1 MKKVLILG
9 STGSIGQSTLEVIKA
24 NNKDFSIS
32 GLVAKSNKKLLLEQ
46 ANKFNVKKICLI
58 NNDSKNDIFV
68 SESEIEDLIFSD
80 QVVIVVAAISG
91 IAGLKTI
98 LSSIKAGKRILI
110 ANKEPLVAAGQILMK
125 EAKKSNSEI
134 IPIDSEHCAIHQ
146 CLKNIEREDLNRII
160 ITCSGGPFLGKKI
173 TNFNKVSV
181 EDALNHP
188 VWKMGTKN
196 LIDSASLMNK
206 ALEIIEAKWLFDL
219 KSEQIDVIIH
229 PQSIIHSMVE
239 TKDNS
244 ILSVMSEP
252 DMKICIAYGLG
263 FPRKIKS
270 LSKPL
275 SLIENNLLEFINID
289 QIDFPSIKFAR
300 DALTSGGLM
309 PAVLNAAN
317 EIAVEKFIN
326 NEIKFDLIFDTIKH
340 VMEKFDKENSKI
352 DPSLEQILEANEK
365 ARSFSLNY
373 ICLLYTS
380 DAADE

>member
-9 STGSIGQSTLEVIKA
+9 STGSIGQSTLEVIEA
-24 NNKDFSIS
+24 NNEDFSLAC
-32 GLVAKSNKKLLLEQ
+32 LVAKSNEKLLLEQ
-46 ANKFNVKKICLI
+46 ANKYKVNNICLI
-58 NNDSKNDIFV
+58 NKKSKNDIFI
-68 SESEIEDLIFSD
+68 SESEVEDLIFSD
-80 QVVIVVAAISG
+80 KVDIVVAAISG

-98 LSSIKAGKRILI
+98 LSSIQAGKRVLI
-110 ANKEPLVAAGQILMK
+110 ANKEPLVAAGQILME
-125 EAKKSNSEI
+125 EAKQSNSEI

-146 CLKNIEREDLNRII
+146 CLKNIEKEDLNRII

-173 TNFNKVSV
+173 TNLNEVTV

-188 VWKMGTKN
+188 VWKMGAKN

-275 SLIENNLLEFINID
+275 SFFENNLLEFINID

-300 DALTSGGLM
+300 DALVSGGLM
-309 PAVLNAAN
+309 PAALNAAN

-340 VMEKFDKENSKI
+340 VMEKFDKNNLKI
-352 DPSLEQILEANEK
+352 QPTLEQIL
-365 ARSFSLNY
+365 
-373 ICLLYTS
+373 
-380 DAADE
+380 AADEEARLFSLDYIKKIQ

>member
-80 QVVIVVAAISG
+80 QVDIVVAAISG

-146 CLKNIEREDLNRII
+146 CLKNIEKEDLNRII

-219 KSEQIDVIIH
+219 KSEQIEVIIH

-239 TKDNS
+239 TKDNC

-263 FPRKIKS
+263 HPRKIKS

-275 SLIENNLLEFINID
+275 SLIQNNLLEFINID

-300 DALTSGGLM
+300 DALSSGGLL

-340 VMEKFDKENSKI
+340 VMEKFDKENSEI
-352 DPSLEQILEANEK
+352 NPSLEQILEADKK
-365 ARSFSLNY
+365 ARLFSLNY
-373 ICLLYTS
+373 IKKI
-380 DAADE
+380 

>member
-1 MKKVLILG
+1 MKKVLVLG

-58 NNDSKNDIFV
+58 NNDSKNDIFI

-80 QVVIVVAAISG
+80 QVDIVVAAISG
-91 IAGLKTI
+91 IAGLQTI

-110 ANKEPLVAAGQILMK
+110 ANKEPLVAAGQILME

-146 CLKNIEREDLNRII
+146 CLKNIEKEDLNRII

-275 SLIENNLLEFINID
+275 NLMENNLLEFINID

-317 EIAVEKFIN
+317 EVAVEKFIN
-326 NEIKFDLIFDTIKH
+326 NEIKFDLIFDTIEY
-340 VMEKFDKENSKI
+340 VMEKFDKENFKI
-352 DPSLEQILEANEK
+352 DPSMEQILEADQK
-365 ARSFSLNY
+365 ARLFSLNY
-373 ICLLYTS
+373 IKKI
-380 DAADE
+380 

>member
-80 QVVIVVAAISG
+80 QVDIVVAAISG

-160 ITCSGGPFLGKKI
+160 ITCSGGPFLGKKN

-365 ARSFSLNY
+365 ARLFSLNY
-373 ICLLYTS
+373 IKKI
-380 DAADE
+380 

>member
-68 SESEIEDLIFSD
+68 SESEIEDLILSD
-80 QVVIVVAAISG
+80 QVDIVVAAISG

-365 ARSFSLNY
+365 ARLFSLNY
-373 ICLLYTS
+373 IKKI
-380 DAADE
+380 

>member
-80 QVVIVVAAISG
+80 QVDIVVAAISG

-352 DPSLEQILEANEK
+352 DPSLEQILDANEK
-365 ARSFSLNY
+365 ARLISLNY
-373 ICLLYTS
+373 IKKI
-380 DAADE
+380 

>member
-9 STGSIGQSTLEVIKA
+9 STGSIGQSTLEVIEA
-24 NNKDFSIS
+24 NKEDFSLV
-32 GLVAKSNKKLLLEQ
+32 GLVAKSNEKLLLEQ
-46 ANKFNVKKICLI
+46 ANKYKVNNICLI
-58 NNDSKNDIFV
+58 NKKSKNDVFI
-68 SESEIEDLIFSD
+68 SESEIENLIFSD
-80 QVVIVVAAISG
+80 QVDIVVAAISG

-98 LSSIKAGKRILI
+98 LSSIQAGKRVLI
-110 ANKEPLVAAGQILMK
+110 ANKEPLVAAGQILME
-125 EAKKSNSEI
+125 EAKQSNSEI

-146 CLKNIEREDLNRII
+146 CLKNIEKEDLNRII
-160 ITCSGGPFLGKKI
+160 ITCSGGPFLGKK
-173 TNFNKVSV
+173 NMNLKEVSV

-188 VWKMGTKN
+188 VWKMGSKN

-219 KSEQIDVIIH
+219 KNEQIDVIIH

-275 SLIENNLLEFINID
+275 SFFKNNLLEFINID

-300 DALTSGGLM
+300 DALTSGGLV
-309 PAVLNAAN
+309 PAALNAAN

-340 VMEKFDKENSKI
+340 VMEKFDKENSEI
-352 DPSLEQILEANEK
+352 NPSLEQILEADKK
-365 ARSFSLNY
+365 ARLFSLDY
-373 ICLLYTS
+373 IKKTQ
-380 DAADE
+380 

>member
-58 NNDSKNDIFV
+58 NNNSKNDIFV
-68 SESEIEDLIFSD
+68 SESEIEDLILSD
-80 QVVIVVAAISG
+80 QVDIVVAAISG

-206 ALEIIEAKWLFDL
+206 ALEIIEAKWLFNL

-275 SLIENNLLEFINID
+275 SLMENNLLEFINID
-289 QIDFPSIKFAR
+289 QIDFPSVKFAR

-309 PAVLNAAN
+309 PAALNAAN

-340 VMEKFDKENSKI
+340 VMEKFDKENSEI
-352 DPSLEQILEANEK
+352 NPSLEQILEADKK
-365 ARSFSLNY
+365 ARLFSLNY
-373 ICLLYTS
+373 IKKI
-380 DAADE
+380 

>member
-80 QVVIVVAAISG
+80 QVDIVVAAISG

-173 TNFNKVSV
+173 TNFNEVSV
-181 EDALNHP
+181 KDALNHP

-365 ARSFSLNY
+365 ARLFSLNY
-373 ICLLYTS
+373 IKKI
-380 DAADE
+380 

>member
-80 QVVIVVAAISG
+80 QVDIVVAAISG

-125 EAKKSNSEI
+125 EAKKSNSEL

-300 DALTSGGLM
+300 DALASGGLM

-317 EIAVEKFIN
+317 EVAVEKFIN

-352 DPSLEQILEANEK
+352 DPSLEQILDANEK
-365 ARSFSLNY
+365 ARLISLNY
-373 ICLLYTS
+373 IKKI
-380 DAADE
+380 

>member
-58 NNDSKNDIFV
+58 NNDSKNDIFI

-80 QVVIVVAAISG
+80 QVDIVVAAISG

-146 CLKNIEREDLNRII
+146 CLKNIEKEDLNRII

-365 ARSFSLNY
+365 ARLFSLNY
-373 ICLLYTS
+373 IKKI
-380 DAADE
+380 

>member
-68 SESEIEDLIFSD
+68 SESEIEDLILSD
-80 QVVIVVAAISG
+80 QVDIVVAAISG

-125 EAKKSNSEI
+125 EAKKSNSEL

-326 NEIKFDLIFDTIKH
+326 NEIKFDLIFDIIKH

-365 ARSFSLNY
+365 ARLFSLNY
-373 ICLLYTS
+373 IKKI
-380 DAADE
+380 

>member
-80 QVVIVVAAISG
+80 QVDIVVAAISG

-98 LSSIKAGKRILI
+98 LSSIKDGKRILI

-146 CLKNIEREDLNRII
+146 CLKNIEKEDLNRII

-275 SLIENNLLEFINID
+275 NLIENNLLEFINID

-309 PAVLNAAN
+309 PTVLNAAN

-352 DPSLEQILEANEK
+352 DPSLEQILDADEK
-365 ARSFSLNY
+365 ARLISLNY
-373 ICLLYTS
+373 IKKI
-380 DAADE
+380 

>member
-58 NNDSKNDIFV
+58 NNDSKNDIFI

-80 QVVIVVAAISG
+80 QVDIVVAAISG

-173 TNFNKVSV
+173 TNLNKVSV
-181 EDALNHP
+181 GDALNHP

-352 DPSLEQILEANEK
+352 DLSLEQILEANEK
-365 ARSFSLNY
+365 ARLFSLNY
-373 ICLLYTS
+373 IKKI
-380 DAADE
+380 